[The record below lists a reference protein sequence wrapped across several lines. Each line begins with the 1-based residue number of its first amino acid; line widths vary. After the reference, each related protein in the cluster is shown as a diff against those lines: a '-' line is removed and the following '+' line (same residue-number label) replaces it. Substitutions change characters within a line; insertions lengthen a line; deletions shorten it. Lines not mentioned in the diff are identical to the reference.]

1 MVVKKFSKCRKNGI
15 DRLRNGETS
24 PLCALAFN
32 LLKPPS
38 YAREKHI
45 KSTWK
50 YFSMH
55 GLVLILR
62 IFLIKK
68 IFRVVLKWV
77 WKNNQSNSPA
87 GFSVVSLPGS
97 SRLWHSL
104 SRLPR
109 FPSPLKLL
117 RNHQATQANM
127 LLMWVI
133 RWPSDGWRLAK
144 FVFVCLWTKTELSF
158 INTQKGKS
166 QYSAILPSR
175 LVNKR
180 FVV

>member
-1 MVVKKFSKCRKNGI
+1 MRRAPEPQTAWFFMASSLVIVA
-15 DRLRNGETS
+15 S
-24 PLCALAFN
+24 PLCALAFK

-50 YFSMH
+50 YYSMH
-55 GLVLILR
+55 FKNLLN
-62 IFLIKK
+62 KK
-68 IFRVVLKWV
+68 TPLEWFSNEYGK
-77 WKNNQSNSPA
+77 KHNQSNSPA

-97 SRLWHSL
+97 SRLWRSL

-127 LLMWVI
+127 LLIWVI

-144 FVFVCLWTKTELSF
+144 FVFVCLWTKTEFSF
-158 INTQKGKS
+158 INTQKGKRS
-166 QYSAILPSR
+166 ISNHLTLTPGQ
-175 LVNKR
+175 
-180 FVV
+180 